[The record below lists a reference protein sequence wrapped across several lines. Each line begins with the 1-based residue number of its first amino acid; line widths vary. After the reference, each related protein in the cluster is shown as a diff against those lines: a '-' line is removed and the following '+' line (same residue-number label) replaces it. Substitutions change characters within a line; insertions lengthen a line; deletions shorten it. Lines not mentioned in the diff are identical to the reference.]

1 MDAVPLHS
9 NAAAA
14 ERQQKVNFY
23 QQQNTNSLRKQIWV
37 RSCICTITLLIGK
50 TMKMAWIDNKRT
62 SNNSLELCTPQP
74 SPLKNTSSVLKWRGK
89 RELKGRRKS
98 ILNISFQSN
107 VNNLCCLC
115 FLLLLFIYLLLSFQ
129 QPARVSKASWTG
141 KLYQTFEFSF
151 KRLSARLFIYFFFFT
166 LVLLLFG
173 EANTWSF
180 DEKQTWH
187 VFFSIDLKE
196 NLNKLLNNVC
206 NSFCNLFSH

>member
-1 MDAVPLHS
+1 M
-9 NAAAA
+9 
-14 ERQQKVNFY
+14 
-23 QQQNTNSLRKQIWV
+23 
-37 RSCICTITLLIGK
+37 GK
-50 TMKMAWIDNKRT
+50 TMKMARIDNKRT

-74 SPLKNTSSVLKWRGK
+74 SPLKNTSSVLKWREGGG
-89 RELKGRRKS
+89 ELKGRRKS

-129 QPARVSKASWTG
+129 QPARFSKASWTG
-141 KLYQTFEFSF
+141 KPYQTFEFSF
-151 KRLSARLFIYFFFFT
+151 KRLSPRLFIYFFFFT

-196 NLNKLLNNVC
+196 I
-206 NSFCNLFSH
+206 

>member
-1 MDAVPLHS
+1 
-9 NAAAA
+9 
-14 ERQQKVNFY
+14 
-23 QQQNTNSLRKQIWV
+23 
-37 RSCICTITLLIGK
+37 
-50 TMKMAWIDNKRT
+50 MKMARMENKRI
-62 SNNSLELCTPQP
+62 SNNSLELRTPQP
-74 SPLKNTSSVLKWRGK
+74 SLLKNTSSVLKWRVE
-89 RELKGRRKS
+89 REWARGLKGRRKS

-129 QPARVSKASWTG
+129 QPAHFSKASWTG

-151 KRLSARLFIYFFFFT
+151 KRLSPCLFIYFSFFT

-187 VFFSIDLKE
+187 VFFSGDPEQMQIKRYVLRYAT
-196 NLNKLLNNVC
+196 LFFLQCLLSSKHFKWPVTC
-206 NSFCNLFSH
+206 IHPPFH

>member
-1 MDAVPLHS
+1 MA
-9 NAAAA
+9 
-14 ERQQKVNFY
+14 
-23 QQQNTNSLRKQIWV
+23 T
-37 RSCICTITLLIGK
+37 
-50 TMKMAWIDNKRT
+50 TMKMVRLENKRI
-62 SNNSLELCTPQP
+62 SNNLLELRTPHP
-74 SPLKNTSSVLKWRGK
+74 SPLKNTSSVLKWRAE

-129 QPARVSKASWTG
+129 QPARFSKASWTG

-151 KRLSARLFIYFFFFT
+151 KRLSPRLFIYFFFFT
-166 LVLLLFG
+166 LVLLLFV

-187 VFFSIDLKE
+187 VFFSTDPKE
-196 NLNKLLNNVC
+196 I
-206 NSFCNLFSH
+206 